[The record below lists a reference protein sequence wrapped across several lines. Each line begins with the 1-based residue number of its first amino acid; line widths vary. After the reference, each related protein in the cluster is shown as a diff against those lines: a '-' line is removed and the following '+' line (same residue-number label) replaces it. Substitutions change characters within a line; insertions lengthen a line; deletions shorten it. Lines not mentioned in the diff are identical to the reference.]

1 MKDTVNIKSAY
12 LQSNIIPVND
22 RTSFCRIAIVYLA
35 IGKYDILWDEFYS
48 SCEQY
53 LFPDAE
59 KHYFV
64 FTDSEQKKYLQPI
77 ITQYF
82 IDNKSEI
89 WLLFLIAHSK
99 R

>member
-1 MKDTVNIKSAY
+1 MLSKLLQPSKKYAPNEVILEGSLTFFNLEQSAKTNAPNEVIHDKSMFVKL
-12 LQSNIIPVND
+12 LQ
-22 RTSFCRIAIVYLA
+22 
-35 IGKYDILWDEFYS
+35 
-48 SCEQY
+48 
-53 LFPDAE
+53 
-59 KHYFV
+59 H
-64 FTDSEQKKYLQPI
+64 KYLQPI

>member
-1 MKDTVNIKSAY
+1 MLLRLKLHMKQFSPNEVTDEGIMIDVKL
-12 LQSNIIPVND
+12 LQS
-22 RTSFCRIAIVYLA
+22 A
-35 IGKYDILWDEFYS
+35 
-48 SCEQY
+48 
-53 LFPDAE
+53 
-59 KHYFV
+59 
-64 FTDSEQKKYLQPI
+64 YLQPI